1 MKPDVCVVPLVKLI
15 YRPAGASSIPTSR
28 CTPLPFMV
36 QYYVTRLASP
46 PLSHCIPCLPLLLL
60 LLRSE
65 FMAPEI
71 YDESYDEKVDVYR

>member
-1 MKPDVCVVPLVKLI
+1 
-15 YRPAGASSIPTSR
+15 
-28 CTPLPFMV
+28 MV

-60 LLRSE
+60 LLLSE